1 MPLLS
6 RATGP
11 KHLVEAYK
19 SQSTSSRNEHHPS
32 DPALKEP
39 TSGVKTEHSPS
50 RLPVSGAPS
59 RLRKP
64 NDLKGGDRRSSLLP
78 QRSRALKDRQSTAS
92 TAGWPSKLQESR
104 SRSDQDAPS
113 GVLPDVLTDGESQQA
128 VGTFEDTLVE
138 IKHDS
143 RAIEDSEL
151 GSNAQPS
158 NEACL
163 GDESRAPMVPNSAQ
177 RKIMGPPST
186 TSKSQRLHK
195 PATFGGASKGTHST
209 RQMGPKRIITHPKSS
224 KGGTRLDSSLRRNSS
239 ASNKSAET
247 NDPIDRHT
255 HDGLSSSGN
264 VIESPSR
271 ANSKQP
277 GLRVTSNKMKSQL
290 NQAHVMSPDITNVG
304 RGASTKPAF
313 SALQQHFSPKKPT
326 RLPAS
331 SWVPPSLLKQSSN
344 IPMLA
349 PIFRLQTEL
358 LQLHLMHMSSATVQ
372 RQWEDSAEL
381 NLRQHFEDVRATH
394 WKSHIARQKA
404 QGRINIEALK
414 DWHKHN
420 TGLGSSE
427 KIQIL
432 GSSVQD
438 IYGTVDVNGRLAQL
452 VKTFTRWIDTVQ
464 RIWQARSDQR
474 VGQIDL
480 EIVEGLGE
488 DWKADCVT
496 ISRKM
501 YTYLKSSERLPIPV
515 DGSSLATIMKVS
527 LSLGASVIEELD
539 IMQTI
544 ERQIVKDE
552 TAWVEESISLL
563 VNDKLGVV
571 QPHRKG
577 VWQAHLLH

>member
-1 MPLLS
+1 MPFPS
-6 RATGP
+6 RATGS
-11 KHLVEAYK
+11 KRLVEAYK

-39 TSGVKTEHSPS
+39 TSAVKTEHSPS
-50 RLPVSGAPS
+50 RLPVSSAPS
-59 RLRKP
+59 RLHKP
-64 NDLKGGDRRSSLLP
+64 NDLKGGDRRASLLP
-78 QRSRALKDRQSTAS
+78 QRSRLLKDRQSTAS
-92 TAGWPSKLQESR
+92 TSGWPSKTQKSL
-104 SRSDQDAPS
+104 SRSDQDAAS

-128 VGTFEDTLVE
+128 VGTFEDTLVAIE
-138 IKHDS
+138 HDS
-143 RAIEDSEL
+143 RAIEESEL

-163 GDESRAPMVPNSAQ
+163 GDESRAPMIPKLAQ
-177 RKIMGPPST
+177 QKPMGPPST
-186 TSKSQRLHK
+186 TSKSQRLQK

-209 RQMGPKRIITHPKSS
+209 KQMSPKRIITQSKSS

-239 ASNKSAET
+239 ASNKSAESNYPT
-247 NDPIDRHT
+247 DGHT
-255 HDGLSSSGN
+255 HNGLSSSGN
-264 VIESPSR
+264 VIGSSSR
-271 ANSKQP
+271 ANSKLP
-277 GLRVTSNKMKSQL
+277 GLRVTSNKVDSQI
-290 NQAHVMSPDITNVG
+290 NQAHIMSSDITSVG

-326 RLPAS
+326 KLPAS
-331 SWVPPSLLKQSSN
+331 SWVPPSPLKQSGN

-349 PIFRLQTEL
+349 PIVRLQTEL
-358 LQLHLMHMSSATVQ
+358 LQLHLMHMSSATMQ

-381 NLRQHFEDVRATH
+381 NLKQHFEDVRAMY

-404 QGRINIEALK
+404 QERINIEALK
-414 DWHKHN
+414 EWLSHN

-488 DWKADCVT
+488 DWKADCIT

-501 YTYLKSSERLPIPV
+501 HTYLKSSERLPIPV

-527 LSLGASVIEELD
+527 QSLGASVIEELD
-539 IMQTI
+539 IMQTT

-552 TAWVEESISLL
+552 TAWIEESISLL
-563 VNDKLGVV
+563 VNHKLGVV
-571 QPHRKG
+571 QSHRKG
-577 VWQAHLLH
+577 VWQAHYLH